1 MPSLIKKPG
10 HAASTSRTLESVQS
24 SPSPSSPRV
33 HFPASDLSLRRG
45 RYVGN
50 SRDLERIEALP
61 RRPRPEADALAAL
74 VTKWNARLGK
84 RVEACACES
93 RFHRRC
99 CTTLLPVQAWALEE
113 MSHVGGLLG
122 PIGVGQGKTL
132 LGLLSAMV
140 LDKCQTA
147 VLLIPPNLKRQL
159 LDIDWEFY
167 GQHWTLPNLA
177 GARWFFPGRPT
188 LHVVAFSEL
197 SGAKSS
203 DLLSRLRLNPDTI
216 IIDEAHNVRN
226 STAART
232 KRLMRYSK
240 EHPQVRV
247 LAWSGTL
254 TSRSLHDYAHISAV
268 ALGDQSPVPLFPP
281 TVEEWSAA
289 IDPSPFPLEP
299 GELLRLGGGADARDV
314 VRRRVVDSYG
324 VVSSADDARCEAS
337 LVISE
342 RPVKAPKVILDA
354 LKEVAR
360 TWCRPDGEELVQ
372 ALDLNR
378 VQKELSAGFY
388 YRWRWP
394 RKETVEVIDR
404 WLTVRKA
411 WHSELR
417 EKLKKGG
424 VHMDSPLLLTKAA
437 IRWYDGYTHIERDEH
452 GEAVSRQVIPPRTRN
467 GPQPTWAA
475 EHWLEWREVR
485 ETAKPETEP
494 VWVDDFLV
502 EDAAL
507 WLREEAGLLWYEHD
521 AFGRRVVE
529 GSGGAVVHAGPGRGG
544 DQLVVGLRGGERVVA
559 SLRAHGTGKNLQCFH
574 RNLVANPP
582 SDGATWEQLVG
593 RTFRQGQLA
602 DEVTVEVYRHTQTYV
617 DAVNRARS
625 LALYIEESLGAEQK
639 LCSVANW
646 GFL

>member
-33 HFPASDLSLRRG
+33 HFPASDLSLRKG

-61 RRPRPEADALAAL
+61 RRPRPVATELAAL
-74 VTKWNARLGK
+74 VQKWNARLGK

-99 CTTLLPVQAWALEE
+99 CSSLLPVQAWALEE
-113 MSHVGGLLG
+113 MSLVGGLLG
-122 PIGVGQGKTL
+122 PIGVGHGKTL
-132 LGLLSAMV
+132 LDLLSAMV

-167 GQHWTLPNLA
+167 GQHWNLPNLA

-203 DLLSRLRLNPDTI
+203 DLLTRLNPDSI

-232 KRLMRYSK
+232 KRFMRYLK
-240 EHPQVRV
+240 EHPAVRV

-299 GELLRLGGGADARDV
+299 GELLRLGGGVDARDV
-314 VRRRVVDSYG
+314 VRRRVVDSQG

-342 RPVKAPKVILDA
+342 RRVTAPKVILDA

-404 WLTVRKA
+404 WLAVRKA

-502 EDAAL
+502 EDAAE

-529 GSGGAVVHAGPGRGG
+529 SAGGSAVHAGPGRVG
-544 DQLVVGLRGGERVVA
+544 DSLVVGLQGTERVVA
-559 SLRAHGTGKNLQCFH
+559 SIRAHGTGKNLQGFH

-593 RTFRQGQLA
+593 RTHRQGQLA
-602 DEVTVEVYRHTQTYV
+602 DEVTVEVYRHTPVYEASV
-617 DAVNRARS
+617 EKARD
-625 LALYIEESLGAEQK
+625 LAGYIQESFGAPQK
-639 LCSVANW
+639 LVAKASW
-646 GFL
+646 GF